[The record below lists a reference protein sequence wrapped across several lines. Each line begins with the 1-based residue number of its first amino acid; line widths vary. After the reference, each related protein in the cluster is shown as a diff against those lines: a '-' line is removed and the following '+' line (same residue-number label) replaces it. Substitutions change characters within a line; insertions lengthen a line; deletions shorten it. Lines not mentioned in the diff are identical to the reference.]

1 MLFFFTFSSEKVTE
15 SSTEEYFR
23 VRIGTIMSDFAKGEN
38 ETGFFTNLPAPGP
51 RRVQPTT

>member
-23 VRIGTIMSDFAKGEN
+23 VRIGTIISDFAKGEN